1 LFVSQVTNFDA
12 VHHMPFRWSFEWEV
26 SVMTLAQQGI
36 HSGLCKKQDTPSL
49 SVGVWNYE
57 QYTKQLEKA

>member
-1 LFVSQVTNFDA
+1 
-12 VHHMPFRWSFEWEV
+12 
-26 SVMTLAQQGI
+26 MTLAQQGI